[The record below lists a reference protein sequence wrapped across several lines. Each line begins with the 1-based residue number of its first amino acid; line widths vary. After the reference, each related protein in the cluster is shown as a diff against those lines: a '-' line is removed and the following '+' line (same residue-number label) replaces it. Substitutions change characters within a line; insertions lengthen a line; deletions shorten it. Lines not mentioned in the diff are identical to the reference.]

1 MSRNPVQNAA
11 LDWAESPPSADDTL
25 WARFD
30 YFKLRETLETIV
42 SAMEATAQ
50 LESPPSEPEADG
62 TLRLVVSNDRPE
74 KRGDSLPDAPAEH
87 SRESLQS
94 RLTCS

>member
-11 LDWAESPPSADDTL
+11 LNWAESAPSADDTL

-42 SAMEATAQ
+42 AAMEATAQ
-50 LESPPSEPEADG
+50 PECPPSEPQAG
-62 TLRLVVSNDRPE
+62 GALRLVVSSDQPDKGEDRPPDGQAE
-74 KRGDSLPDAPAEH
+74 QPRGSSD
-87 SRESLQS
+87 
-94 RLTCS
+94 

>member
-1 MSRNPVQNAA
+1 MSRNPVQN
-11 LDWAESPPSADDTL
+11 WAERPPLADDTL

-42 SAMEATAQ
+42 SAMEATQA
-50 LESPPSEPEADG
+50 ESPPSEADG

-74 KRGDSLPDAPAEH
+74 KGEVWLPDAPAGHKPASE
-87 SRESLQS
+87 
-94 RLTCS
+94 

>member
-1 MSRNPVQNAA
+1 VSRNPIQNAA
-11 LDWAESPPSADDTL
+11 LDWAEGAPSGDDTL

-50 LESPPSEPEADG
+50 VEPPPSGPEADG

-74 KRGDSLPDAPAEH
+74 KRGDSLPAAPAEQP
-87 SRESLQS
+87 RESS
-94 RLTCS
+94 D

>member
-11 LDWAESPPSADDTL
+11 PDWTESAPSADDTL

-50 LESPPSEPEADG
+50 AESPPSEPDAG
-62 TLRLVVSNDRPE
+62 STLRLVVSSDQPETGGDLPLDRQ
-74 KRGDSLPDAPAEH
+74 AEQP
-87 SRESLQS
+87 RESS
-94 RLTCS
+94 D

>member
-1 MSRNPVQNAA
+1 VSRNPVQNAT
-11 LDWAESPPSADDTL
+11 LDWAENPPLADDTL

-74 KRGDSLPDAPAEH
+74 KRGDSLSHAPAEQP
-87 SRESLQS
+87 RESS
-94 RLTCS
+94 E

>member
-1 MSRNPVQNAA
+1 MSRNPIQNTA
-11 LDWAESPPSADDTL
+11 LNWAESASSADDTL

-42 SAMEATAQ
+42 SAMEATQ
-50 LESPPSEPEADG
+50 VDSPPSEPEADG

-74 KRGDSLPDAPAEH
+74 KGEDSLPDAPAEH
-87 SRESLQS
+87 KPGPSD
-94 RLTCS
+94 

>member
-1 MSRNPVQNAA
+1 MSRNPIQNTA
-11 LDWAESPPSADDTL
+11 LNWAESASSADDTL

-42 SAMEATAQ
+42 SAMEATQ
-50 LESPPSEPEADG
+50 VESPPSEADG

-74 KRGDSLPDAPAEH
+74 KGEHSLPDAPAEH
-87 SRESLQS
+87 KPGPSD
-94 RLTCS
+94 

>member
-11 LDWAESPPSADDTL
+11 LNWAESAPSADDTL

-42 SAMEATAQ
+42 SAMEATQ
-50 LESPPSEPEADG
+50 VESPPSEADG
-62 TLRLVVSNDRPE
+62 TLRLVVSNDRSE
-74 KRGDSLPDAPAEH
+74 KGEVWLPDASAGHKPASE
-87 SRESLQS
+87 
-94 RLTCS
+94 

>member
-11 LDWAESPPSADDTL
+11 LNWAESAPSADDTL

-74 KRGDSLPDAPAEH
+74 KRGDSLPDAPAEQP
-87 SRESLQS
+87 REPSD
-94 RLTCS
+94 

>member
-1 MSRNPVQNAA
+1 MSRNPIHNTA
-11 LDWAESPPSADDTL
+11 LNWAESASSADDTL

-42 SAMEATAQ
+42 SAMEATQ
-50 LESPPSEPEADG
+50 VDSPPSEPEADG

-74 KRGDSLPDAPAEH
+74 KSGDSLPDAPAEQP
-87 SRESLQS
+87 RESS
-94 RLTCS
+94 D

>member
-1 MSRNPVQNAA
+1 MSRNPVQNTA
-11 LDWAESPPSADDTL
+11 LNWAESASSADDTL

-42 SAMEATAQ
+42 SAMEATQ
-50 LESPPSEPEADG
+50 VDPPPSEPEADG

-74 KRGDSLPDAPAEH
+74 KRGDSLPDAPAEQP
-87 SRESLQS
+87 REPSD
-94 RLTCS
+94 

>member
-1 MSRNPVQNAA
+1 MSRNPVQNAT
-11 LDWAESPPSADDTL
+11 LDWAESPPLADDTL

-74 KRGDSLPDAPAEH
+74 KRGDSLTDAPAEQP
-87 SRESLQS
+87 RESS
-94 RLTCS
+94 D

>member
-11 LDWAESPPSADDTL
+11 LDWAENPPLADDTL

-42 SAMEATAQ
+42 SAMEVTAQ
-50 LESPPSEPEADG
+50 ADPPPSEPDTDS
-62 TLRLVVSNDRPE
+62 TLRLVVSNDQPGKGE
-74 KRGDSLPDAPAEH
+74 GSPLEEPAGH
-87 SRESLQS
+87 SRDSS
-94 RLTCS
+94 D

>member
-1 MSRNPVQNAA
+1 MSRNPIHNTA
-11 LDWAESPPSADDTL
+11 LNWAESASSADDTL

-42 SAMEATAQ
+42 SAMEATQ
-50 LESPPSEPEADG
+50 VDSPPSEPEADG

-74 KRGDSLPDAPAEH
+74 KSGDSLPDAPAEH
-87 SRESLQS
+87 KPGPSD
-94 RLTCS
+94 

>member
-1 MSRNPVQNAA
+1 VSRNPVQNAA
-11 LDWAESPPSADDTL
+11 LDWAESPPLADDTL

-42 SAMEATAQ
+42 SAMEATQ
-50 LESPPSEPEADG
+50 VDPPPSEPEADG

-74 KRGDSLPDAPAEH
+74 KGGDSLPDAPAEH
-87 SRESLQS
+87 KPGPSD
-94 RLTCS
+94 

>member
-11 LDWAESPPSADDTL
+11 LDWTESAPSMDDTL

-50 LESPPSEPEADG
+50 ADSPLSEPDTDG
-62 TLRLVVSNDRPE
+62 TLRLMVTNDPGKGEGSPSDEPAGHGR
-74 KRGDSLPDAPAEH
+74 DSSD
-87 SRESLQS
+87 
-94 RLTCS
+94 

>member
-1 MSRNPVQNAA
+1 MSSNPVQNAA
-11 LDWAESPPSADDTL
+11 LNWAESAPSADDTL

-42 SAMEATAQ
+42 SAMEATQ
-50 LESPPSEPEADG
+50 VELPPSEADG

-74 KRGDSLPDAPAEH
+74 KGEVWLPDAPAGHKPASE
-87 SRESLQS
+87 
-94 RLTCS
+94 

>member
-1 MSRNPVQNAA
+1 MSRNPVQNAT
-11 LDWAESPPSADDTL
+11 LDWAESPPLADDTL

-74 KRGDSLPDAPAEH
+74 KRGDSLPHAPAEQP
-87 SRESLQS
+87 RESS
-94 RLTCS
+94 E

>member
-11 LDWAESPPSADDTL
+11 LNWAESAPSADDTL

-74 KRGDSLPDAPAEH
+74 KGEDLLPDAPAEQP
-87 SRESLQS
+87 RESS
-94 RLTCS
+94 D

>member
-1 MSRNPVQNAA
+1 VSRNPVQNAA
-11 LDWAESPPSADDTL
+11 LDWVESAPSGDDTL

-50 LESPPSEPEADG
+50 MELPPSEPEADG
-62 TLRLVVSNDRPE
+62 TLRLVVSNDQPE
-74 KRGDSLPDAPAEH
+74 KGEGSPPDEPAEH
-87 SRESLQS
+87 SRESS
-94 RLTCS
+94 D

>member
-1 MSRNPVQNAA
+1 MSRNPVQNAT
-11 LDWAESPPSADDTL
+11 LDWAERPPLADDTL

-50 LESPPSEPEADG
+50 LESPPSEPQADG
-62 TLRLVVSNDRPE
+62 ALRLVVSNDRPE
-74 KRGDSLPDAPAEH
+74 KRGDSLPDAPAEQP
-87 SRESLQS
+87 RESS
-94 RLTCS
+94 E

>member
-1 MSRNPVQNAA
+1 MSRNPVQNAT
-11 LDWAESPPSADDTL
+11 LNWAESPPLADDTL

-50 LESPPSEPEADG
+50 AESPPSEPDAG
-62 TLRLVVSNDRPE
+62 STLRLVVSSDQPETGGDLPLDRQ
-74 KRGDSLPDAPAEH
+74 AEQP
-87 SRESLQS
+87 RESS
-94 RLTCS
+94 D

>member
-1 MSRNPVQNAA
+1 VSRNPVQNAA
-11 LDWAESPPSADDTL
+11 HNWAESPPPADDTL

-50 LESPPSEPEADG
+50 VEPPPSGPEADG

-74 KRGDSLPDAPAEH
+74 KGEHSLPDAPAEQP
-87 SRESLQS
+87 RESS
-94 RLTCS
+94 D

>member
-1 MSRNPVQNAA
+1 VSRNPVQNAA
-11 LDWAESPPSADDTL
+11 LDWAETPPLADDTL

-42 SAMEATAQ
+42 SAMEAMQ
-50 LESPPSEPEADG
+50 VESPPSEPEADG

-74 KRGDSLPDAPAEH
+74 KSGDSLPDAPAEQP
-87 SRESLQS
+87 RESS
-94 RLTCS
+94 D

>member
-1 MSRNPVQNAA
+1 VSRNPVQNAA
-11 LDWAESPPSADDTL
+11 LDWAEGTPSSDDTL

-50 LESPPSEPEADG
+50 MESPPSEAEADG

-74 KRGDSLPDAPAEH
+74 KRGDPLPDALSEHKPA
-87 SRESLQS
+87 SSD
-94 RLTCS
+94 

>member
-1 MSRNPVQNAA
+1 VSRNPIQNTA
-11 LDWAESPPSADDTL
+11 LNWAESASSADDTL

-42 SAMEATAQ
+42 SAMEATQ
-50 LESPPSEPEADG
+50 VDPPPSEPKADG

-74 KRGDSLPDAPAEH
+74 KGGDSLPDAPAEH
-87 SRESLQS
+87 KPGPSD
-94 RLTCS
+94 

>member
-1 MSRNPVQNAA
+1 MSRNPVQNAT
-11 LDWAESPPSADDTL
+11 LNWAESAPSADDTL

-74 KRGDSLPDAPAEH
+74 KRGNSLPDAPAEQP
-87 SRESLQS
+87 RESS
-94 RLTCS
+94 D

>member
-11 LDWAESPPSADDTL
+11 LDWAESAPSGDDTL

-50 LESPPSEPEADG
+50 MELPASEPEADG
-62 TLRLVVSNDRPE
+62 TLRLVVSNDQPE
-74 KRGDSLPDAPAEH
+74 KGEGSPPDGPAEQ
-87 SRESLQS
+87 SRESS
-94 RLTCS
+94 D

>member
-11 LDWAESPPSADDTL
+11 LNWAESAPSADDTL

-74 KRGDSLPDAPAEH
+74 KRGDSLPDAPAEQP
-87 SRESLQS
+87 RESS
-94 RLTCS
+94 D

>member
-1 MSRNPVQNAA
+1 MSRNPVQNTA
-11 LDWAESPPSADDTL
+11 LNWAESASSADDTL

-42 SAMEATAQ
+42 SAMEATQ
-50 LESPPSEPEADG
+50 VDSPPSEPEADG

-74 KRGDSLPDAPAEH
+74 KSGDSLPDAPAEH
-87 SRESLQS
+87 KPGPSD
-94 RLTCS
+94 

>member
-11 LDWAESPPSADDTL
+11 LNWAESAPSADDTL

-74 KRGDSLPDAPAEH
+74 KGERLASLMRPAEQP
-87 SRESLQS
+87 RESS
-94 RLTCS
+94 D